1 MLTVAGLVPFTTIDY
16 PGKLAAVIFL
26 QGCPL
31 RCPFCHNQ
39 VLRTEGTPTDITM
52 PEIDDFLKRRR
63 HLLDGVVL
71 SGGEPLKH
79 KEVIYLINKIK
90 AFNYLIGIHT
100 SGVYTEHLEL
110 VLPLIDWV
118 GLDIKAPWDKYDLLT
133 GIHGIEKPV
142 QDSLRLLI
150 SSGKEFE
157 CRTTC
162 DPRYLTKEDILKIA
176 KDLAGQGVKTYYL
189 QKYRTFDGDVNPPDE
204 TLINSFFTDKEF
216 LDELKS
222 LFPNFAIR

>member
-39 VLRTEGTPTDITM
+39 VLRIEGTPTDITM
-52 PEIDDFLKRRR
+52 PEIDDFLKKRK
-63 HLLDGVVL
+63 HLLDGIVL

-79 KEVIYLINKIK
+79 KEVKELIAKIK
-90 AFNYLIGIHT
+90 EMNYLIGIHT
-100 SGVYTEHLEL
+100 SGVYTEHFKM

-133 GIHGIEKPV
+133 GIQGMAKPV
-142 QDSLRLLI
+142 QDTLQLLVT
-150 SSGKEFE
+150 SGKEYE

-176 KDLAGQGVKTYYL
+176 KDLAEQGVKTYYL

-204 TLINSFFTDKEF
+204 TAINSFFTDNAF
-216 LDELKS
+216 LDRLRM
-222 LFPNFAIR
+222 LIPNFGIR